1 MTRSAEC
8 SAPFAIVPIDAAR
21 DHRLT
26 AMQYRVLIAILS
38 FRNRNSDTCYPSREK
53 LAQRTG
59 YSIANISKV
68 TGALVN
74 LGWLEKDG
82 KGGRSSTTIYRVKV
96 PETVADQA
104 TVSADETVSGLE
116 TVSELATVAGSDNKT
131 VAGSDTLTVAGLA
144 TRIEQTSEQTKEQRK
159 DILVPSVPSGTAKG
173 DYSPAFEAVWADYP
187 QRAGGNSKRD
197 AYKAWAARVKAG
209 ADPGVIHAG
218 VLRYAAFLTATG
230 KAGTEFVKQAATFF
244 GPAEHYRE
252 PWTAPRKPEPVHG
265 GQVGVAS
272 AEVW

>member
-96 PETVADQA
+96 PEFLRKSKPVVPPTRLSEERWRKLRSFVFERDNYTCQYCG
-104 TVSADETVSGLE
+104 VRGGDLE
-116 TVSELATVAGSDNKT
+116 CDHVVPFSRGGSNESNNLATACRGCNI
-131 VAGSDTLTVAGLA
+131 
-144 TRIEQTSEQTKEQRK
+144 R
-159 DILVPSVPSGTAKG
+159 KG
-173 DYSPAFEAVWADYP
+173 DRTPEEWV
-187 QRAGGNSKRD
+187 RRD
-197 AYKAWAARVKAG
+197 APK
-209 ADPGVIHAG
+209 
-218 VLRYAAFLTATG
+218 
-230 KAGTEFVKQAATFF
+230 AAT
-244 GPAEHYRE
+244 
-252 PWTAPRKPEPVHG
+252 
-265 GQVGVAS
+265 Q
-272 AEVW
+272 